1 MKRLLLCVHDVT
13 PRHFARL
20 QQLDALFKANGLG
33 GRYSM
38 LVVPDFWHAWPLQE
52 HPAFV
57 AWLRQRAE
65 EGVDMLLHGYFHLDE
80 AVHESPL
87 TRWKSRA
94 LTAGEGE
101 FLDLSHAAAR
111 ERLLR
116 GKALLESLLHRPIEG
131 FVAPAWLYGKGT
143 HAALAELGFTVAED
157 HWRVWSPAARRTLA
171 RTPVVSYASR
181 TPLRLA
187 GSLIWSRLATPLLA
201 PLPIVRHA
209 VHPHDF
215 DSDHLIRE
223 FGRALSAFRRD
234 REPMLYRELAAL

>member
-13 PRHFARL
+13 PRHFERL
-20 QQLDALFKANGLG
+20 QQLDALFRANGLA

-38 LVVPDFWHAWPLQE
+38 LVVPDFWHRWPLQE

-57 AWLRQRAE
+57 AWLRERAA

-80 AVHESPL
+80 TAHDGGL

-101 FLDLSHAAAR
+101 FLDLSYAVAR
-111 ERLLR
+111 ERLQR
-116 GKALLESLLHRPIEG
+116 GKALLESLLGRPVEG
-131 FVAPAWLYGKGT
+131 FVAPAWLYGPGT
-143 HAALAELGFTVAED
+143 HAALRELGFTVAED

-171 RTPVVSYASR
+171 RSPVVSYASR

-187 GSLIWSRLATPLLA
+187 GSLLWSRLATPLLA

-215 DSDHLIRE
+215 DSGPLIRE

-234 REPMLYRELAAL
+234 RQPMLYRELAAL

>member
-13 PRHFARL
+13 PRHFERL
-20 QQLDALFKANGLG
+20 QQLDALFKASGLG

-38 LVVPDFWHAWPLQE
+38 LVVPDFWRAWPLQE

-80 AVHESPL
+80 TAHEGRL
-87 TRWKSRA
+87 ARWKASA

-101 FLDLSHAAAR
+101 FLELSYEAAR
-111 ERLLR
+111 ERLQR
-116 GKALLESLLHRPIEG
+116 GRALLESLLRQRIEG

-143 HAALAELGFTVAED
+143 HAALTELGFTVAED
-157 HWRVWSPAARRTLA
+157 RWRVWSPAAQRTLA
-171 RTPVVSYASR
+171 RSPVVSYASR
-181 TPLRLA
+181 TTPRLI
-187 GSLIWSRLATPLLA
+187 GSLIWSRIATPLLK
-201 PLPIVRHA
+201 PLPVIRHA

-215 DSDHLIRE
+215 DSDHLTRE
-223 FGRALSAFRRD
+223 FGRALRAFRRN
-234 REPMLYRELAAL
+234 REPIVYRELAVP